1 MKRNVFRRCTVAPRK
16 TTPRALSKMGVVMS
30 KNWILLAGLLVL
42 ASMGT
47 SRAHPLDSPDIVYID
62 GQPCNTACQ
71 NYLAWTRRRTTPV
84 VQHSAPVEVE
94 SLQLVPEKTTPRPT
108 RSTAR
113 RAVPPP
119 RQAARPAAARQ
130 AASPSSA
137 KIARPQPELAAAKS
151 EPAARPEPAAAPKV
165 VETPPVPEAA
175 AAAPPPAPATEEAK
189 AAAPPAEQVAAATP
203 AAEPVAVATP
213 AKEPLTTASTAPAPQ
228 PEAIVKPEPANKE
241 ASSTVAAANPNN
253 AAPAVSAAANNND
266 ARVAVVMTRPE
277 IEKLSDL
284 SGKDVAIE
292 EQQSEASKSLQAAIV
307 SAGAAEVRLNE
318 GAGNAI
324 ERLLA
329 GEVPAAV
336 LAIASPKASEGY
348 AELPGYRIFRIP
360 LSPDPSKG

>member
-1 MKRNVFRRCTVAPRK
+1 
-16 TTPRALSKMGVVMS
+16 MS
-30 KNWILLAGLLVL
+30 KNWILLTGLLL
-42 ASMGT
+42 LTPAGT
-47 SRAHPLDSPDIVYID
+47 SQAHPLDSPDIVYID

-71 NYLAWTRRRTTPV
+71 NYLAWTRRRTAPV

-94 SLQLVPEKTTPRPT
+94 SLQLVPGKTTPRPT
-108 RSTAR
+108 HSTAR

-119 RQAARPAAARQ
+119 RQAARPAAAKQ
-130 AASPSSA
+130 APPPLSA

-151 EPAARPEPAAAPKV
+151 EPAARPEPAAAAKV

-175 AAAPPPAPATEEAK
+175 AAAPPPAPAIEEAK
-189 AAAPPAEQVAAATP
+189 TAAPPAEQVAAVTP

-213 AKEPLTTASTAPAPQ
+213 AKEPVTTASTAPAPQ
-228 PEAIVKPEPANKE
+228 PEATAKHEPANNKE
-241 ASSTVAAANPNN
+241 ASTTIAAANPND
-253 AAPAVSAAANNND
+253 AAPAVSATANNGD

-292 EQQSEASKSLQAAIV
+292 EQQSEASTSLQAAIV